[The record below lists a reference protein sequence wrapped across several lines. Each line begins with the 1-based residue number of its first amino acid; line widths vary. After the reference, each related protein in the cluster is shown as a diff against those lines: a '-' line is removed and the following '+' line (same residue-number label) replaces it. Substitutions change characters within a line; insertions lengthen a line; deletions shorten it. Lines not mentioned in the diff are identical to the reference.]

1 MGRWT
6 TRLHALVGAETEE
19 CASLG
24 HRQNRQNPPIISS
37 VSFVGGPL
45 ARKSSVPNPAIP
57 GSERFPCEQPFLGRP
72 LLISPVSLPAID
84 VHAVVTAAS
93 RGIPSLAA
101 DEYLAL
107 LSTDDIEGI
116 KAGETTE
123 ETLRA
128 YAPLFA
134 EGIASGR
141 LKIPKR
147 DESALVRCGACQHFI
162 RDQINPP
169 GGMGDCAVNGE
180 SSRKSLIHPF
190 TQTHCKDFRTTD
202 SVLS

>member
-1 MGRWT
+1 M
-6 TRLHALVGAETEE
+6 
-19 CASLG
+19 
-24 HRQNRQNPPIISS
+24 
-37 VSFVGGPL
+37 
-45 ARKSSVPNPAIP
+45 P
-57 GSERFPCEQPFLGRP
+57 GLS
-72 LLISPVSLPAID
+72 
-84 VHAVVTAAS
+84 
-93 RGIPSLAA
+93 A

-107 LSTDDIEGI
+107 LSADDIEGI

-134 EGIASGR
+134 EGIASSR
-141 LKIPKR
+141 LKVLALLEPK
-147 DESALVRCGACQHFI
+147 LVACGQCEHFI